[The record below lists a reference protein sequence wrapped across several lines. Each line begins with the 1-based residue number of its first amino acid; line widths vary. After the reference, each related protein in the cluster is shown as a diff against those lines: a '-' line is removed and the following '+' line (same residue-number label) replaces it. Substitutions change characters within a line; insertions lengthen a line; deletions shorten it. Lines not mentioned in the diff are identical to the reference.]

1 LASCLA
7 ASLIIFFFTNL
18 MVIRLIIII
27 LILIVVI
34 EVVIIVIVV
43 IEVVINFDIG
53 WLIILRSHISSRPE
67 CPLNDYSRASHSVFN
82 FRQPK

>member
-1 LASCLA
+1 LATCLA

-27 LILIVVI
+27 IVVI
-34 EVVIIVIVV
+34 EVVIIVILGLMV
-43 IEVVINFDIG
+43 IRLTNFDIG